1 MRFTAALRVGLCAL
15 VVGVAT
21 TAPGATQPPAA
32 DAAAVEELG
41 RRVAEYAELH
51 RRIEGPVP
59 TIKVSSD
66 PAEIRRAVDALGS
79 RIRKAR
85 ASARRGDI
93 FSPEITAMLRRRIE
107 SGCGGDYESVRAA
120 AHEELGP
127 IPAATVNGKWPGP
140 VMPVNVLCQL
150 PSLPTELEYRFVNR
164 DIVLWDVHA
173 DLVVDIIPNALPA
186 RR

>member
-107 SGCGGDYESVRAA
+107 SGCGGDYEAMPTTKNRQARACMVSSNRCQGSVSRT
-120 AHEELGP
+120 
-127 IPAATVNGKWPGP
+127 PACNVNGCP
-140 VMPVNVLCQL
+140 
-150 PSLPTELEYRFVNR
+150 
-164 DIVLWDVHA
+164 
-173 DLVVDIIPNALPA
+173 
-186 RR
+186 